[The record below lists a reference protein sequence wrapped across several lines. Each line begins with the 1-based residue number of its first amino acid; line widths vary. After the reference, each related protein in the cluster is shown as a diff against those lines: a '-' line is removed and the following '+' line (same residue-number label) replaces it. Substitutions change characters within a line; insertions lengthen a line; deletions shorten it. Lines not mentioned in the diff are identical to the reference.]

1 MNATMPIGAELN
13 FVQTLREDNH
23 NRERQM
29 QLTPVTAGFFRV
41 RSTNR
46 CIEDAR
52 QMKTPQKLFLSL
64 VFEKELTILCADTGI
79 GKSIFAVQIAEEI
92 ARSGHKVLYLDLE
105 LSDKQFEGRYSEN
118 YTNHYKFSDNLIRV
132 DFDPDNYTIPDGY
145 TYDDYFIKSLEE
157 AIQEA
162 GADVVVIDNMT
173 ALSFADTDGAKN
185 AKPLMDRLNR
195 LKKER
200 NLTMLVLE
208 HTRKTEAGRPISLN
222 DLQGSKMKANFAD
235 AVFMIGRSTR
245 DKNLRYVKQVKCR
258 SAEQEYDANN
268 VLLYEVCKKNG
279 NFLSF
284 EFHNYSK
291 ESDHLQLLSDDDTA
305 ARKARARELKAGGMS
320 NVAIAKEL
328 GVSEG
333 TVRYY
338 LKNG

>member
-13 FVQTLREDNH
+13 FVQTLRKDNR

-29 QLTPVTAGFFRV
+29 QLAPVTAGFFRI

-208 HTRKTEAGRPISLN
+208 HTRKTEAGRPISIN

-258 SAEQEYDANN
+258 SAEREYDANN

-284 EFHNYSK
+284 EFLGHSK

-305 ARKARARELKAGGMS
+305 ARKARARELKAGGIS

>member
-1 MNATMPIGAELN
+1 
-13 FVQTLREDNH
+13 
-23 NRERQM
+23 
-29 QLTPVTAGFFRV
+29 
-41 RSTNR
+41 
-46 CIEDAR
+46 
-52 QMKTPQKLFLSL
+52 
-64 VFEKELTILCADTGI
+64 LTILCADTGI

-208 HTRKTEAGRPISLN
+208 HTRKTEAGRPISIN

-258 SAEQEYDANN
+258 SAEREYDANN

-284 EFHNYSK
+284 EFLGHSK

-333 TVRYY
+333 AVRKY
-338 LKNG
+338 LKAE

>member
-1 MNATMPIGAELN
+1 
-13 FVQTLREDNH
+13 
-23 NRERQM
+23 
-29 QLTPVTAGFFRV
+29 
-41 RSTNR
+41 
-46 CIEDAR
+46 
-52 QMKTPQKLFLSL
+52 MKTPQKLFLSL

-92 ARSGHKVLYLDLE
+92 ARGGHKVLYLDLE
-105 LSDKQFEGRYSEN
+105 LSVKQLEGRYSEN

-258 SAEQEYDANN
+258 SAELEYDANN

-284 EFHNYSK
+284 EFLGHSK